1 MRIGIPIWNGRVS
14 PLLDTAQRLTV
25 VEAAAAGP
33 DVREEVPLLPPPL
46 SLRASQIAAMD
57 LDLLACGA
65 VSRRLAGMLE
75 SAGVCVAPWIAGNA
89 DEVIRALASGEFDRS
104 RFEMPGCG
112 CARGRGKGRRE
123 RMHRG
128 RRGREE
134 R

>member
-25 VEAAAAGP
+25 VESAAAGP
-33 DVREEVPLLPPPL
+33 EVREEVPLLPPPL

-65 VSRRLAGMLE
+65 VSRRLAEMLE
-75 SAGVCVAPWIAGNA
+75 SAGVRVAPWLAGDA
-89 DEVIRALASGEFDRS
+89 DEVVHALESGEFDRS

-112 CARGRGKGRRE
+112 CSRRRG
-123 RMHRG
+123 RG
-128 RRGREE
+128 RRGRMQRGQRGREQ